1 MECSR
6 RCERADNEGSRP
18 SDMKLEKRMSQAET
32 LLERSRE
39 VHRENV
45 RQDQHPWGNTSLGK
59 GFKVTF
65 IELKG
70 TLRCGNSEWGK
81 YITKDRHTSNVFSYY
96 LEFQLFVQ
104 MAIFCVCTFLG
115 LQGINSRT
123 GFLGKFFYHNI
134 TTSANSYCFF
144 QSKGNSN
151 Y

>member
-1 MECSR
+1 MKCSR
-6 RCERADNEGSRP
+6 RCERAANEGSRP

-32 LLERSRE
+32 LLERSPAWFTR
-39 VHRENV
+39 RM

-59 GFKVTF
+59 AFEVTF

-81 YITKDRHTSNVFSYY
+81 YSTKDKTFEVCLSYY

-144 QSKGNSN
+144 QFKGNSN